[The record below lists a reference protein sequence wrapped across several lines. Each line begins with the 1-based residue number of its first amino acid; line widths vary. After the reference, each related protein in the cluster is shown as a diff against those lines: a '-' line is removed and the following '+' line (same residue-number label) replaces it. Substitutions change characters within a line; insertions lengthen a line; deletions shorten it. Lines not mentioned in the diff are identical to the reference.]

1 MGVVS
6 EGKAVRRMKKGCCAL
21 AWALLLCVA
30 CAGAAAEASLYV
42 YGKGGAGEW
51 DNPVLEKSTQA
62 YSRKPVT

>member
-1 MGVVS
+1 
-6 EGKAVRRMKKGCCAL
+6 MKKGCCAL